1 MPIKIRGSL
10 TPMRPTLYSFAFL
23 PPELRA
29 APLEWNRTWRER
41 RSVGHPPCLDGHRW
55 QVPAAAG
62 LQAAHAIL
70 VPGGVRLNRR
80 GPGRFRKREKS
91 PYVAHSCVAWRSN

>member
-1 MPIKIRGSL
+1 VAIKIRGSL

-41 RSVGHPPCLDGHRW
+41 RSWSSAVPRGHRW

-62 LQAAHAIL
+62 LQAAHASA

-91 PYVAHSCVAWRSN
+91 PFAAHSCVAWRSN